1 MELYLVL
8 SSPTPFCR
16 CSRPASE
23 GSATIP
29 FLSFVD
35 ARWHKTGQ
43 APLAQ
48 TMSIR
53 WWHSRRGLIR
63 NGISTPTLACQPA
76 SLSTTTTCPPLPL
89 AECHARPLQAS
100 REAYASCL
108 APVHTLNPSL
118 SLYLRTSVPNTA
130 NDDVAAHLP
139 YPFLTLER
147 ELSFSLL
154 EQLLVHSVPA
164 FVLPGRPCICLL
176 PRRTAYTHTH
186 STLATLI
193 NFSIAL
199 ARASEVDSLVIE
211 SAHGRPQP
219 LQAQAA
225 FRSAA
230 NRTVNPHSIRA
241 IGN

>member
-1 MELYLVL
+1 VAQDWPGSSRSDHVHTLVAF
-8 SSPTPFCR
+8 PPW
-16 CSRPASE
+16 AS
-23 GSATIP
+23 
-29 FLSFVD
+29 
-35 ARWHKTGQ
+35 
-43 APLAQ
+43 
-48 TMSIR
+48 
-53 WWHSRRGLIR
+53 
-63 NGISTPTLACQPA
+63 QPA

-108 APVHTLNPSL
+108 APVHTLKPSL

-186 STLATLI
+186 STFATLLI

-211 SAHGRPQP
+211 SAHDRPKP

-225 FRSAA
+225 SRSAA

-241 IGN
+241 IGD